1 MNNFSISYS
10 LSCIQCID
18 ALCWFSLIYVFILI
32 GVFKIIHVYIALFII
47 FSHWCTQ
54 HTIDVCACVWMWLPL
69 EKRCSSKQMRAKR
82 LSSNQDIL
90 FGGCFWMALW
100 RLVFVALVV
109 CVDFFELN
117 PCITNTHQQPITASQ
132 HDRFKSHKCYYY
144 FQHAKKKGKEEEE
157 EEEQEENPSNMWL
170 NDRPS
175 PPSSLFKFNP
185 CVTRQHPS
193 TSHGNITMRL
203 LPMRV

>member
-1 MNNFSISYS
+1 MS
-10 LSCIQCID
+10 LK
-18 ALCWFSLIYVFILI
+18 LFT
-32 GVFKIIHVYIALFII
+32 YIALFII

-109 CVDFFELN
+109 CVDFFRVEPL
-117 PCITNTHQQPITASQ
+117 H
-132 HDRFKSHKCYYY
+132 H
-144 FQHAKKKGKEEEE
+144 
-157 EEEQEENPSNMWL
+157 
-170 NDRPS
+170 
-175 PPSSLFKFNP
+175 
-185 CVTRQHPS
+185 QHPS
-193 TSHGNITMRL
+193 TTHNCITTWQVQVPQMLLL
-203 LPMRV
+203 LPTCKEERRRRRRRTRRKPEQHVVERPPKPPFQPF